1 MEAVLVAGFGVGA
14 MYALVG
20 LGLVLEYRYSKV
32 VNLAHGGQALLA
44 AYIFN
49 DLRDDAFYPAIIIGV
64 LTAGLVGLVLE
75 YLAVERLRGQP
86 ALVRMMVTLGVLM
99 VILGISIDVWGG
111 EARFT
116 PTLFTGSTVEV
127 FGVVVA
133 GDQLIMMATTLVIT
147 VLLTLVLRFTSLGIT
162 TRAASD
168 RPLLAETFGID
179 SVRLG
184 RVTWFVGGL
193 LAGLAG
199 ILLTPLVNLDPVV
212 YTLLVVAAYTALLV
226 GRMESIPL
234 TVVGGVGLGLV
245 QSLADYE
252 WDVFGIRE
260 IVAFLAALVALL
272 VGSKS
277 LEWTTVQ
284 GAEQ

>member
-1 MEAVLVAGFGVGA
+1 VEAVLVAGFGVGA

-32 VNLAHGGQALLA
+32 INLAHGGQALLA

-49 DLRDDAFYPAIIIGV
+49 DLRDDAFYPAIAIGV
-64 LTAGLVGLVLE
+64 LTAGAVGLVIE

-86 ALVRMMVTLGVLM
+86 PLVRMMVTLGILM
-99 VILGISIDVWGG
+99 VILGISIDIWGG

-116 PTLFTGSTVEV
+116 PALFTGKTFEI

-133 GDQLIMMATTLVIT
+133 GDQLIMIITTAVIT
-147 VLLTLVLRFTSLGIT
+147 VALTLLFRFTSLGIK

-168 RPLLAETFGID
+168 RPQLAETFGID
-179 SVRLG
+179 SVTLG
-184 RVTWFVGGL
+184 RLTWFAGGL
-193 LAGLAG
+193 MAGLAG

-212 YTLLVVAAYTALLV
+212 YTLLVVVAYTGLLV

-234 TVVGGVGLGLV
+234 TVIGGVGLGLL

-252 WDVFGIRE
+252 FDVFGIRE
-260 IVAFLAALVALL
+260 IVAFGAALVALL
-272 VGSKS
+272 IGSRA
-277 LEWTTVQ
+277 LEWSQVQ
-284 GAEQ
+284 GAEY